1 MYLWRMKIFS
11 KSIAFLFFLSIS
23 FSIFAQTTA
32 VISGQ
37 VLNEATKK
45 PIPFAIVKALNSN
58 SKKIAPTKAN
68 IDGEFKL
75 ETVIEPDKLDISAL
89 GFNSK
94 SISVKSNSIGSI
106 YLTENT
112 SQLSEVVVSAQ
123 RGTKSSAIDKKEYS
137 PSQLLSSQ
145 NASAAELVNA
155 IPSVN
160 MGNDG
165 GNVSFR
171 GDENVAVMINGKM
184 SSLTGQNLSQIPA
197 TSIEKI
203 EVIAVPNSKY
213 NSEGSAGIINIV
225 LKKANANYSG
235 GYALGSIGNNNKYN
249 GQLGYNW
256 SLGKL
261 AIAASYNYTYNEFY
275 NTGWSNREYLQNPLL
290 NSYRHVSDGM
300 KYKRNHAVRLGMDY
314 ELNKQ
319 NSVSFSANIAKD
331 WGSSYSNDDDTF
343 RTKTSDIYSQW
354 RLVNLEKDINTLYD
368 VNLSFLHWAP
378 NMKDKWTVELSRSDN
393 MNDKYAS
400 YDRAYKI
407 YEGINSN
414 VLNQYTVDNLQRRP
428 IMAIQTDYLY
438 NINTTHQ
445 LETGLRLSNRDFRFT
460 NVYREFNAE
469 VPKWTNDFRF
479 KENIYSLYGL
489 VSSTISEK
497 INTKLGLR
505 MEQANTESF
514 NIDSSLYV
522 YNYFKAFPSA
532 MVRYQ
537 LSQKGFMSASY
548 SMRINRPGP
557 GMLNPLQ
564 DVADPIS
571 KRLGNPKLEPE
582 VINSYELAYG
592 NDLTKNIS
600 FSTSAYY
607 KVSNNAITRFLKPN
621 PDGTIT
627 VSIDNI
633 GKSTFS
639 GFELISNIKLHK
651 NIGLNISSNLS
662 YNTLKYELGTSVYET
677 GYLNYQGRGILNL
690 KLPFD
695 LEAQVI
701 AFYKSPMNTP
711 QGKVVFMSNIDCS
724 VRKKFFNQKGLLIF
738 SVFDILND
746 TKFGLINSDVDFQN
760 AFERKRET
768 RYATLSF
775 RYNFGKESVSKK
787 PKIEKPEPR
796 EGGEGGM

>member
-1 MYLWRMKIFS
+1 MKNLFKLLTFTIFGC
-11 KSIAFLFFLSIS
+11 IS
-23 FSIFAQTTA
+23 THFFAQSTST
-32 VISGQ
+32 ISGQ
-37 VLNEATKK
+37 IFNAETKK
-45 PIPFAIVKALNSN
+45 PIPFAIIKATNTAT
-58 SKKIAPTKAN
+58 KKIIATKAT
-68 IDGEFKL
+68 IEGEFKL
-75 ETVIEPDKLDISAL
+75 ELNPEIDIIEVSAL
-89 GFNSK
+89 GFNPK
-94 SISVKSNSIGSI
+94 SVNLKSNQSNLGSI
-106 YLTENT
+106 YLQENT

-203 EVIAVPNSKY
+203 EVISVPNSKY

-225 LKKANANYSG
+225 LKKANANFSG
-235 GYALGSIGNNNKYN
+235 GYVLGSIGNNHKYN
-249 GQLGYNW
+249 AQIGYNW
-256 SLGKL
+256 NLGKL

-275 NTGWSNREYLQNPLL
+275 NTGWSAREYLLNPNL

-300 KYKRNHAVRLGMDY
+300 KYKRNHAVRLGIDY
-314 ELNKQ
+314 ELDKR
-319 NSVSFSANIAKD
+319 NSISIMSNLSKD
-331 WGSSYSNDDDTF
+331 WGSSYSIDDDTF
-343 RTKTSDIYSQW
+343 RTQSKSMYSLW
-354 RLVNLEKDINTLYD
+354 RLINLEKDINLLYD
-368 VNLSFLHWAP
+368 VNFSFQHFAP
-378 NMKDKWTVELSRSDN
+378 NMKDKWTVEISRSDN

-400 YDRAYKI
+400 YDRAYKL
-407 YEGINSN
+407 YEGVNSS
-414 VLNQYTVDNLQRRP
+414 LMNQYSVDNIQRRP
-428 IMAIQTDYLY
+428 ITAIQTDYFY
-438 NINTTHQ
+438 NINAVHQ
-445 LETGLRLSNRDFRFT
+445 LETGLRLANRDFRFT
-460 NVYREFNAE
+460 NLYKELNTE
-469 VPKWTNDFRF
+469 IPKWTNDFRF
-479 KENIYSLYGL
+479 NENVYSLYGM
-489 VSSTISEK
+489 VSSTITDK
-497 INTKLGLR
+497 LNTKVGLR
-505 MEQANTESF
+505 MEQTNTESF
-514 NIDSSLYV
+514 NIDSSLYIN
-522 YNYFKAFPSA
+522 NYFKAFPSA

-621 PDGTIT
+621 TDGTIY
-627 VSIDNI
+627 VSLDNI

-639 GFELISNIKLHK
+639 GFEFISNIKLNKH
-651 NIGLNISSNLS
+651 IGLNISSNLS
-662 YNTLKYELGTSVYET
+662 YNTLKYELGSSVYET
-677 GYLNYQGRGILNL
+677 NYLNWQGRGILNL
-690 KLPFD
+690 KLPLDF
-695 LEAQVI
+695 EAQLI

-711 QGKVVFMSNIDCS
+711 QGNVLFASNIDFS
-724 VRKKFFNQKGLLIF
+724 LRKKFFNQKGLLIF
-738 SVFDILND
+738 SVFDIFND

-775 RYNFGKESVSKK
+775 RYNFGKESVAKK
-787 PKIEKPEPR
+787 PKVEKPEIR
-796 EGGEGGM
+796 EGGEGGGM